1 MIKQEGESTRQAIRA
16 ARRTVLDQVKK
27 LASKDAQRQEEKK
40 ACFALCGTSAIHPY
54 SIILSLALNWTGE
67 TKCNKEM

>member
-16 ARRTVLDQVKK
+16 ARRTALDQVKK

-40 ACFALCGTSAIHPY
+40 ACFALCATSRNGLSWRHLN
-54 SIILSLALNWTGE
+54 SIP
-67 TKCNKEM
+67 